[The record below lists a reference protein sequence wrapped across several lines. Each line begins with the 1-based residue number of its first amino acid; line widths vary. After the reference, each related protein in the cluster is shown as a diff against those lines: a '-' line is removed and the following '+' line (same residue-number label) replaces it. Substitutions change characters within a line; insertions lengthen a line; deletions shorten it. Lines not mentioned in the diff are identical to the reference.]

1 MKAKALLFDVF
12 GTVVNWRLGITR
24 DVTTH
29 FQNHPCNHEPE
40 VIADA
45 WRAQYQSSM
54 EPIRSGRRGYVDLDT
69 LHTENLELVA
79 DDVSNGAWDTRGKKM
94 VDQSLASLTVLAR

>member
-1 MKAKALLFDVF
+1 MKPKALLFDVF

-24 DVTTH
+24 DITTH
-29 FQNHPCNHEPE
+29 FQNHPCNHASE

-69 LHTENLELVA
+69 LHTENLESVA
-79 DDVSNGAWDTRGKKM
+79 EMFHLELGTPEEKNG
-94 VDQSLASLTVLAR
+94 

>member
-1 MKAKALLFDVF
+1 MKPKALLFDVF

-24 DVTTH
+24 DITTH
-29 FQNHPCNHEPE
+29 FQNHPYNHASE
-40 VIADA
+40 VTADA

-69 LHTENLELVA
+69 PTPRTSSQLQKCFTWSSGHP
-79 DDVSNGAWDTRGKKM
+79 KKK
-94 VDQSLASLTVLAR
+94 SG